1 MSIQATL
8 PPDSAFAYGCFFY
21 HMALESESAGAV
33 GNGLGALYVLTGV
46 LSDKPVQGEN
56 EFRTRNYEN
65 WSATSV

>member
-1 MSIQATL
+1 
-8 PPDSAFAYGCFFY
+8 
-21 HMALESESAGAV
+21 MALESESAGAV